1 MSDALIFDAVR
12 TPRGKGKKDGS
23 LHEITPIHLLKN
35 MYDALQ
41 ERNNLDT
48 SKVDD
53 VVLGVVTPVAEQG
66 SCIARVSALYA
77 GWNERVAG
85 VTQNRFCASGLESVN
100 LAAMKIMSDQ
110 EDLVVAGGL
119 ESMSRIPM
127 GSDGGAWYMDPRVNN
142 TVQFIPQGIGADI
155 SATQMGYSRKDV
167 DAFAAVSYT
176 HLTLP
181 TNREV

>member
-48 SKVDD
+48 
-53 VVLGVVTPVAEQG
+53 
-66 SCIARVSALYA
+66 
-77 GWNERVAG
+77 
-85 VTQNRFCASGLESVN
+85 
-100 LAAMKIMSDQ
+100 
-110 EDLVVAGGL
+110 
-119 ESMSRIPM
+119 
-127 GSDGGAWYMDPRVNN
+127 
-142 TVQFIPQGIGADI
+142 
-155 SATQMGYSRKDV
+155 
-167 DAFAAVSYT
+167 VSYT

-181 TNREV
+181 TTPYV